1 LIYSIFGR
9 KFRRTCVKL
18 LCPCVSKSDYLWL
31 AQTGGINQ
39 SEQYE
44 RKVIFQ
50 LYLETFVLFGFTWK
64 FLYFS
69 TLLGSFCAF

>member
-39 SEQYE
+39 SEHE
-44 RKVIFQ
+44 FRKV
-50 LYLETFVLFGFTWK
+50 
-64 FLYFS
+64 
-69 TLLGSFCAF
+69 SF